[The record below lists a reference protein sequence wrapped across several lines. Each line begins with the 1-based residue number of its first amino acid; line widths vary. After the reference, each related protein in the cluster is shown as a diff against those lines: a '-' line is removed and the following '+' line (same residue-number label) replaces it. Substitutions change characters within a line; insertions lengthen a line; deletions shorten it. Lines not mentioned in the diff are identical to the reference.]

1 MFVGRERERARID
14 RLLQDARAGRS
25 GALLLHGEAGIGKT
39 ALMRWA
45 VGQATGM
52 RVLRARG
59 IETESDI
66 PFAGLA
72 ELVTPLLDR
81 LDDVPE
87 VQARALRGA
96 LALGPATPHDRFTVP
111 AGLLSLLAVAAEEQP
126 VLVSID
132 DAQWLDEPSLEAF
145 LFAGRR
151 VGAEG
156 VAMLG
161 SLRAGTAVAGM
172 EVPWLERLEVS
183 PLAEDEAHELLRDE
197 RLAPSVAGRLVSTA
211 AGNPLALLEIPRL
224 LSDGQRA
231 GREPLEEPLRPG
243 TGVERAF
250 RRALDALGDDAR
262 RALLVAGTAHTGRL
276 EVIEAALRES
286 GLEVADLAAAEE
298 ARLITVDEGDVE
310 FRHPLLR
317 STAYH
322 AASAAERRA
331 AHAALAAAASE
342 GSPERAW
349 HLAAGAVAPDEEIAA
364 ALEAAALD
372 ARGRGAHATAA
383 RDFGRAAQLTPED
396 EPRARRLL
404 EAATDATRSGE
415 ADRAF
420 ALLGEAARLAT
431 DPLLAADVQRM
442 TGHVEMRRGS
452 PLVANELL
460 VAEAERVRSRDPRR
474 AAGMFLE
481 ASVSHMIT
489 GDMHALVATAERAR
503 ALATSADPAV
513 ELLATTVIAEA
524 YLALGDVEQGE
535 PLLSACEPYLL
546 EGDPLAIVEVVG
558 MAAHA
563 SLWTEKFDR
572 AERILDRLVAAA
584 RDASAVSALIYPLA
598 VRSHLSFRLGR
609 WAAARAEAA
618 ESVELAQ
625 DTGQLPLL
633 AHSLAAL
640 AHIEAAGGQEEDC
653 RRHVTEGLAL
663 VTRLQGE
670 ATGAYLTAALGLLEL
685 GLGRIPEAIHA
696 LEETQRTADRLGMQP
711 SLVMC
716 TPDLVE
722 AYARAGRRDEA
733 VALVD
738 VFEAHGRRTGAR
750 WPQAAVARLRAL
762 LAPDEHMRA
771 QFEAALALHEGLP
784 MPFERARTLL
794 CFGERLRRARQRAD
808 AREPLKEALETFER
822 LGARGWAERTRTELR
837 ATGEQQAR
845 RTETAAEQ
853 LTPHELQIA
862 VLVAQG
868 MTNREAA
875 SALFLSPKTIEYHL
889 GQIYRKLDV
898 RGRAQLARLM
908 AMELPE
914 GERDPSV
921 LAEALS

>member
-1 MFVGRERERARID
+1 M
-14 RLLQDARAGRS
+14 
-25 GALLLHGEAGIGKT
+25 
-39 ALMRWA
+39 
-45 VGQATGM
+45 
-52 RVLRARG
+52 
-59 IETESDI
+59 
-66 PFAGLA
+66 
-72 ELVTPLLDR
+72 
-81 LDDVPE
+81 
-87 VQARALRGA
+87 
-96 LALGPATPHDRFTVP
+96 P

-151 VGAEG
+151 LGAEG

-161 SLRAGTAVAGM
+161 SLRDGTGVAAM
-172 EVPWLERLEVS
+172 EVPWLERLAVS
-183 PLAEDEAHELLRDE
+183 PLAEDEARELLRDE
-197 RLAPSVAGRLVSTA
+197 RLAPSVADRLVSTA

-243 TGVERAF
+243 TGVERSF
-250 RRALDALGDDAR
+250 RRSLDALGDDAR

-286 GLEVADLAAAEE
+286 GLEVAHLAPAEE
-298 ARLITVDEGDVE
+298 ARLITVDEGEVE

-331 AHAALAAAASE
+331 AHAALAAAAPE

-420 ALLGEAARLAT
+420 ALLGDAARLAT

-633 AHSLAAL
+633 SHSLAAL
-640 AHIEAAGGQEEDC
+640 AHIEAAGGQEEEC

-685 GLGRIPEAIHA
+685 GLGRIPEAIQA

-711 SLVMC
+711 SLLMS

-738 VFEAHGRRTGAR
+738 VFEARGRKTGAR
-750 WPQAAVARLRAL
+750 WPQAAVGRLRAL
-762 LAPDEHMRA
+762 LAPDEDMRA